1 MFESKAMLEI
11 RKIRDENSERHLQ
24 MTDEEILREY
34 EETTKWFV
42 GEMEKRGKEVKIV
55 TVGAETTKSA

>member
-11 RKIRDENSERHLQ
+11 REIRDENSERHLK
-24 MTDEEILREY
+24 MTDEEISKEY

-42 GEMEKRGKEVKIV
+42 EEMAKWGKEVEV
-55 TVGAETTKSA
+55 VPAGNRTTKTA